1 MKLSLLLSLL
11 ILSAANGYSQK
22 SFSKESYQKV
32 CIKHSYPNLSDN
44 VASKLINSDSV
55 YTILQNRTRT
65 VSTSSYKDVTMTA
78 PGTLA
83 QALGSDADIIDSLVV
98 RGPINDSDF
107 NTIWSATFHGNLAVV
122 NLEHAVIENGK
133 IPKDAFWHQG
143 EQLSE
148 DWTVI
153 KTIRLRKI
161 ILPEG
166 LTEIGDGAFS
176 YAINLES
183 VNIPSSLRKLGI
195 YSFSNCIALKTSPL
209 ILPEGLEKIPAACFL
224 NCESLG
230 EVSLPSTVRHI
241 GEIAFYGAKIN
252 KINFKEG
259 LQTMETAAFYAT
271 NLEEVVLP
279 ESCLEFIGST
289 HFALNHKLKKLHLP
303 SRLTTIPVGFADND
317 IMLEEVNIPSTVK
330 YIMDESFIGCN
341 SLKHLELPE
350 GLNAITTDAL
360 KGMGSLEQITF
371 PATLQYMGKECCMNW
386 ASIKEIRCAAKFPP
400 AYFEN
405 TMINGTTPDSNGPNG
420 NNLFYGAPENTP
432 VYVPVGSADVYR
444 TAPGWSYFTNY
455 IEMDM
460 TGIEDI
466 TCGKEP
472 RQDVIYDLTGRRVLH
487 PAQNH
492 LYIRNGKKFIYNTH

>member
-1 MKLSLLLSLL
+1 MKLTLLLSLL
-11 ILSAANGYSQK
+11 ILSSANGYSQK
-22 SFSKESYQKV
+22 SFNLESYQKV

-65 VSTSSYKDVTMTA
+65 VSTSSYKDVTVTA

-98 RGPINDSDF
+98 RGPINDNDF

-133 IPKDAFWHQG
+133 IPKDAFWHQR
-143 EQLSE
+143 EQLNE

-153 KTIRLRKI
+153 RAICLRKI

-183 VNIPSSLRKLGI
+183 VNIPSSLRKLGV
-195 YSFSNCIALKTSPL
+195 YSFSDCIALKTSPL

-224 NCESLG
+224 NCESLS
-230 EVSLPSTVRHI
+230 EVSLPSTVRYI

-252 KINFKEG
+252 KVNFKEG

-279 ESCLEFIGST
+279 ESCLEFIGSH
-289 HFALNHKLKKLHLP
+289 HFALSHKLKKLNLP
-303 SRLTTIPVGFADND
+303 SRLTTIPGCFACND
-317 IMLEEVNIPSTVK
+317 IMLEEVNIPLTVET
-330 YIMDESFIGCN
+330 IESDVFSGCYP
-341 SLKHLELPE
+341 LREIALPE
-350 GLNAITTDAL
+350 GLREIKSNAFWYCNSVKELVLPSTLTYLGGASCQYLQLLEAIYCKASVPPTCDYDPWN
-360 KGMGSLEQITF
+360 KGRNHTF
-371 PATLQYMGKECCMNW
+371 GPISE
-386 ASIKEIRCAAKFPP
+386 
-400 AYFEN
+400 
-405 TMINGTTPDSNGPNG
+405 TPGDLCTPNDI
-420 NNLFYGAPENTP
+420 P
-432 VYVPVGSADVYR
+432 VYVPMGTKHLYE
-444 TAPGWSYFTNY
+444 TAFGWNYFKNY

-472 RQDVIYDLTGRRVLH
+472 RQDVIYDLTGRRVLL
-487 PAQNH
+487 PTQNH
-492 LYIRNGKKFIYNTH
+492 LYIRNGKKFIYKTH